1 MSSRHVSKPPISR
14 ETRQSKRDAELKK
27 RLKKRE
33 ETTTRITHE
42 SFITCQREFGTYRF
56 FLYKLDH
63 STEMIVSRQLIS
75 LGAKQAAFF
84 SASECTHVITTKAI
98 QKQNI
103 NDTPESKDTNKQT
116 DDVLKNATTWKKPI
130 WTIEYTR
137 EIFKQLMDRT
147 AKRHKPV
154 YYTFPGYY
162 LMIEDATGK
171 HCAINI
177 KEYSTEKSEEKK
189 IVWPTLEAKQSKK
202 QMFSRDVLK
211 EIEALDEDCLFKNP
225 KNLQTNTEDR
235 NESGTLETIK
245 KDKYAKDKVI
255 EQNISTNED
264 TLTEEASTKG
274 IKPINEDTSLKKDK
288 LIQEEPIKKGK
299 VIINYKSAKKDKQI
313 NQAKKRDKESEL
325 LSEKPKKH
333 LAYCET
339 CKERCPDMNIHVKT
353 PKHLEAYKAN
363 DFTELD
369 SLLSSL
375 RRKYNGLLPSYMK
388 SSVNP
393 IVDGTDVQ
401 FDS

>member
-1 MSSRHVSKPPISR
+1 
-14 ETRQSKRDAELKK
+14 
-27 RLKKRE
+27 
-33 ETTTRITHE
+33 
-42 SFITCQREFGTYRF
+42 
-56 FLYKLDH
+56 
-63 STEMIVSRQLIS
+63 
-75 LGAKQAAFF
+75 
-84 SASECTHVITTKAI
+84 
-98 QKQNI
+98 
-103 NDTPESKDTNKQT
+103 
-116 DDVLKNATTWKKPI
+116 
-130 WTIEYTR
+130 
-137 EIFKQLMDRT
+137 MDRT

-339 CKERCPDMNIHVKT
+339 CKERCPDMNIVSY
-353 PKHLEAYKAN
+353 P
-363 DFTELD
+363 LD
-369 SLLSSL
+369 
-375 RRKYNGLLPSYMK
+375 KK
-388 SSVNP
+388 
-393 IVDGTDVQ
+393 I
-401 FDS
+401 